1 MPGSSGVT
9 VVTTLVCFISFA
21 REAAGALSA
30 RHSLRP
36 LFSDGGKLKQN
47 SGACRE
53 IAESFPELGQRHWV
67 CARERKRRGNPFSG
81 LLCAMDCSRNLS
93 SGSPEAGPGG

>member
-1 MPGSSGVT
+1 MPGISGVT

-36 LFSDGGKLKQN
+36 LSGRMTAARLGRTRRRENADVCSAVIASASEAIHSFFVARWISSLALAMMILMGCLKF
-47 SGACRE
+47 E
-53 IAESFPELGQRHWV
+53 
-67 CARERKRRGNPFSG
+67 
-81 LLCAMDCSRNLS
+81 
-93 SGSPEAGPGG
+93 